1 MAAAASLRVTQARS
15 ALDIATARRLFEEYA
30 GSLGVDLCFQGF
42 EEELATLPGS
52 YAPPSG
58 RLLLARDGSEI
69 AGCVALRRL
78 EAEVCEMKRL
88 YVRPAFQG
96 CGLGR
101 MLVEK
106 VIGEARIAGYRR
118 IRLDTLP
125 VMAAAQ
131 ALYRQLGFHEIP
143 PYRGNSVAGT
153 LYLELE
159 LNRSTS
165 DT

>member
-1 MAAAASLRVTQARS
+1 MAAAASLRITQARS
-15 ALDIATARRLFEEYA
+15 APDIATARRLF
-30 GSLGVDLCFQGF
+30 
-42 EEELATLPGS
+42 
-52 YAPPSG
+52 
-58 RLLLARDGSEI
+58 RLLLAKDGSEI

-96 CGLGR
+96 RGLGR

-125 VMAAAQ
+125 DMAAAQ
-131 ALYRQLGFHEIP
+131 TLYRQLGFHEIP

-153 LYLELE
+153 LYLELQ

>member
-1 MAAAASLRVTQARS
+1 
-15 ALDIATARRLFEEYA
+15 
-30 GSLGVDLCFQGF
+30 
-42 EEELATLPGS
+42 
-52 YAPPSG
+52 
-58 RLLLARDGSEI
+58 
-69 AGCVALRRL
+69 
-78 EAEVCEMKRL
+78 MKRL

-96 CGLGR
+96 RGLGR

-118 IRLDTLP
+118 IRLDTLD
-125 VMAAAQ
+125 MAAAQ
-131 ALYRQLGFHEIP
+131 TLYRQLGFDEIP

-153 LYLELE
+153 LYLELQ